1 MAKNNIRSV
10 RFSDEMIEIIN
21 QQVGDNF
28 TQKFERMVYNCYM
41 LLPEKQAQAD
51 RLDMLIK
58 DKREALNKLQDR
70 YYTGVQF
77 LNALEARLRDLNRL
91 FDAQS
96 QHINST
102 LRRGSDLAAAPQRV
116 TWRGVSKGSWL
127 GSHPRDGGSTPPP
140 ATIKSKK
147 GGHCRG
153 CFHCHRRQDSG

>member
-21 QQVGDNF
+21 QQIGDNF

-41 LLPEKQAQAD
+41 LLPEKQSQAD
-51 RLDMLIK
+51 RLDVLIK
-58 DKREALNKLQDR
+58 EKRKALDKLQDR

-96 QHINST
+96 
-102 LRRGSDLAAAPQRV
+102 
-116 TWRGVSKGSWL
+116 
-127 GSHPRDGGSTPPP
+127 
-140 ATIKSKK
+140 
-147 GGHCRG
+147 
-153 CFHCHRRQDSG
+153 

>member
-41 LLPEKQAQAD
+41 LLPEKQRQAD
-51 RLDMLIK
+51 RLDILIK
-58 DKREALNKLQDR
+58 EKRKALNNLQDR

-77 LNALEARLRDLNRL
+77 LNALDARLRDLNRL

-96 QHINST
+96 
-102 LRRGSDLAAAPQRV
+102 
-116 TWRGVSKGSWL
+116 
-127 GSHPRDGGSTPPP
+127 
-140 ATIKSKK
+140 
-147 GGHCRG
+147 
-153 CFHCHRRQDSG
+153 